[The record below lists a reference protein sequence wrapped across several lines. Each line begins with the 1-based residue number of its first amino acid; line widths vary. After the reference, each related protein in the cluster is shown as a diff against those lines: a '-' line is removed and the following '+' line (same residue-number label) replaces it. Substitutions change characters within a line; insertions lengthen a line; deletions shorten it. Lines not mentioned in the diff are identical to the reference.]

1 MGWNVQGVIAYLAGI
16 ALPFPGFVGTLGAK
30 VSVPAQQLGHLGW
43 MLSFSVS
50 FVVYYLICLV
60 WPTQNQKIVREMG
73 LGWEEMSS
81 REIVAVDGTV
91 IKTELEGY
99 PDPALQ
105 SDDEKWTGQVVG
117 EAESPP
123 RR

>member
-105 SDDEKWTGQVVG
+105 SDDEKWAGKVVG